1 MIFLLITLVVL
12 GRLVS
17 ADQKQLL
24 ALSSALSNFS
34 QRLYQKVSVD
44 MPNVVYSPYSIHT
57 ALYMVSLGAREDTQT
72 EIRNTLGIA
81 SLGDSVYE
89 TYKELIKQM
98 KSVTDVELNT
108 INAYVNKPYL
118 KTTPGSKFMLDT
130 YGYYS
135 GQLPSIDLVDPEGP
149 EELINDY
156 FTAQTK
162 NKINELIRPG
172 SINEHT
178 SMLLINTIFL
188 SGTWE
193 TVFDKRRTT
202 NKKFYQPGGKVIEVE
217 MMIDYRNVNIKKD
230 NVSKVDVAELPF
242 KGGRFSLYI
251 ALPRTVNGITDLEQ
265 LLVQPDQ
272 ADQLF
277 TGLTSVGARLVIPK
291 FKTETTLNLNTPL
304 KEMGITQ
311 AFNPSSAN
319 FSGITP
325 VQIFVNEV
333 LQKALIEVQEIG
345 TVAAAARAINV
356 KRLSSGPIHLK
367 EKFIADHSFVYF
379 LRDNQTGQILL
390 QGKFTG

>member
-1 MIFLLITLVVL
+1 MIFLLMTLVVL
-12 GRLVS
+12 GQLVS
-17 ADQKQLL
+17 ADQKQQL

-44 MPNVVYSPYSIHT
+44 MPNVVYSPLSIHS
-57 ALYMVSLGAREDTQT
+57 ALNMVSLGARGDTAT
-72 EIRNTLGIA
+72 EIKNTLGIA
-81 SLGDSVYE
+81 SLGNSVHE

-98 KSVTDVELNT
+98 NSVTDVEMT
-108 INAYVNKPYL
+108 TTNALFLKPYIQHG
-118 KTTPGSKFMLDT
+118 PDFIPDSM
-130 YGYYS
+130 GYYS
-135 GQLPSIDLVDPEGP
+135 AHIASIQFPHLGGP
-149 EELINDY
+149 EKLINGY
-156 FTAQTK
+156 IAARTK
-162 NKINELIRPG
+162 NKINDLLRPG

-193 TVFDKRRTT
+193 TVFDKRKTI
-202 NKKFYQPGGKVIEVE
+202 NKKFYQPRGKVKQVE
-217 MMIDYRNVNIKKD
+217 MMTDYRNVNIKRD
-230 NVSKVDVAELPF
+230 DVSKVDVAELPF

-251 ALPRTVNGITDLEQ
+251 ALPHAVDGITDLEQ

-291 FKTETTLNLNTPL
+291 FKTETMLNLNTPL

-319 FSGITP
+319 FSGISP
-325 VQIFVNEV
+325 ARIFISEV
-333 LQKALIEVQEIG
+333 LQKVLIEVEEIG
-345 TVAAAARAINV
+345 AVVSAAAAMKV
-356 KRLSSGPIHLK
+356 MRLSSGPLNLK
-367 EKFIADHSFVYF
+367 ENFIADHSFVYF